1 MHAGLRLSAYSET
14 EKDHLFAHAHP
25 AEDAACEGQNQE
37 SDDTSTSPVCSGQ
50 RLVGPINLAVSDIAG
65 VGVTLGGTS
74 SLGRDRRRCVLHE
87 ERRNGSKDVHLLTG
101 TCLAI
106 IDTAG
111 PLKAANTLCV
121 SSSTLLD
128 GSFG

>member
-1 MHAGLRLSAYSET
+1 MHAGLRLSAFSEI
-14 EKDHLFAHAHP
+14 EKDPLFAHAHP
-25 AEDAACEGQNQE
+25 AKDAACKGENQE
-37 SDDTSTSPVCSGQ
+37 GDDTSTSPVCSGQ
-50 RLVGPINLAVSDIAG
+50 GLVGPINLAVSDIAG

-74 SLGRDRRRCVLHE
+74 SLGRDRRRSVLHE
-87 ERRNGSKDVHLLTG
+87 QRRNGSKDVHLLAG

-111 PLKAANTLCV
+111 PLKATSTLCV
-121 SSSTLLD
+121 TSSTLLD